1 MNDDDD
7 DVNEDV
13 ASDEVEGDA
22 GSTCVD
28 NYIGWKANHYH
39 DHQNDAINVDE
50 LNNNEIWWGSGWRW
64 GAGLWRPRR

>member
-22 GSTCVD
+22 GSTGVD
-28 NYIGWKANHYH
+28 NYIG
-39 DHQNDAINVDE
+39 
-50 LNNNEIWWGSGWRW
+50 
-64 GAGLWRPRR
+64 